1 MKHVEY
7 LCFHA
12 DRISFEPSKDQ
23 VIFFTPRNRH
33 YRMGLS
39 LIEYVDDNYEL
50 IVNEFQRKGLEFVF
64 LPRTTREL
72 NIPELYKYF
81 RPDADEKDI
90 ESYQKGFFPEDM
102 LNYLIESCPDIYNMP
117 FGLLSYT
124 GYRNESGYIFNY
136 TPVFCEEQWFTPSSI
151 DQLNLNLYNQLAY
164 YLRYNAGSSYD
175 ESWERRDKLVRASFS
190 CSCSMSESD
199 LLFNDKEDDYA
210 CLESPVGN
218 VKKDEKSIFSNW
230 ISSCKGSLAKPE
242 PNTCVADENFST
254 EVMSLLGEFQR
265 IAVELQKRGVWEAV
279 LQRMFNP
286 TQRLSRVMI
295 HNNRIYLPDY
305 NNMEIK
311 MTPMAKSVYFLFLRH
326 PEGIAFKDLPDYRN
340 ELREIY
346 HSVSCYDDKNRM
358 EQSINDVTDP
368 TKNTINENAS
378 RIRKAFVSQFDNRL
392 AENYYITGGRGE
404 AKRITLPRQLVVWD
418 NRLLK

>member
-1 MKHVEY
+1 MKHTDY

-39 LIEYVDDNYEL
+39 LIKYVDDNYEL

-64 LPRTTREL
+64 LPRATREL

-81 RPDADEKDI
+81 RPDADEQDI
-90 ESYQKGFFPEDM
+90 RNYQKGFFPEDL
-102 LNYLIESCPDIYNMP
+102 LNFLIEGGADSYNMP
-117 FGLLSYT
+117 FGLLRYT
-124 GYRNESGYIFNY
+124 GFRNERGYIFNY
-136 TPVFCEEQWFTPSSI
+136 TPVFCEEQWFAPSFVN
-151 DQLNLNLYNQLAY
+151 QLDMNLYNQLAY

-175 ESWERRDKLVRASFS
+175 ESWERRDNQVCANVSYSYNMPESYDL
-190 CSCSMSESD
+190 SED
-199 LLFNDKEDDYA
+199 LEYGSA
-210 CLESPVGN
+210 CVEPSVGN
-218 VKKDEKSIFSNW
+218 VLQKEKKNIFSNRLSFR
-230 ISSCKGSLAKPE
+230 SSLERRE
-242 PNTCVADENFST
+242 PDTCVADENFST
-254 EVMSLLGEFQR
+254 EVMSLLNDFQR

-279 LQRMFNP
+279 MKQMFNP

-295 HNNRIYLPDY
+295 QNNRIYLPDY
-305 NNMEIK
+305 NNLEIK

-340 ELREIY
+340 ELRDIY
-346 HSVSCYDDKNRM
+346 YSVSCYDNKQQM

>member
-1 MKHVEY
+1 MHIEY

-23 VIFFTPRNRH
+23 VIFFIPRNRH

-39 LIEYVDDNYEL
+39 LIKYVDDNYGL
-50 IVNEFQRKGLEFVF
+50 IVNEFQQKGLEFVF
-64 LPRTTREL
+64 LPRATKEL

-90 ESYQKGFFPEDM
+90 ENYQKGFFPED
-102 LNYLIESCPDIYNMP
+102 LLDYLIEDCPDFYNMP
-117 FGLLSYT
+117 FGLLRYT
-124 GYRNESGYIFNY
+124 GFRNETGYIFNY
-136 TPVFCEEQWFTPSSI
+136 TPVFCEEQWFAPSSI
-151 DQLNLNLYNQLAY
+151 DQLDLNLYNQLAY

-175 ESWERRDKLVRASFS
+175 DFWERRDKQVCASVS
-190 CSCSMSESD
+190 HCCNMSDSD
-199 LLFNDKEDDYA
+199 LLFDGEVNEN
-210 CLESPVGN
+210 S
-218 VKKDEKSIFSNW
+218 
-230 ISSCKGSLAKPE
+230 ISSKKWSFDVSLVRRDSE
-242 PNTCVADENFST
+242 NCVADENFST

-265 IAVELQKRGVWEAV
+265 IAVELQKRGVWEV
-279 LQRMFNP
+279 VMKRMFNP

-295 HNNRIYLPDY
+295 QNNHIYLPDY

-311 MTPMAKSVYFLFLRH
+311 MTPMTKSVYFLFLRH
-326 PEGIAFKDLPDYRN
+326 PEGIAFKDLPDYRD
-340 ELREIY
+340 ELRDIY
-346 HSVSCYDDKNRM
+346 YSLSCYDNKEQM

-392 AENYYITGGRGE
+392 AENYYITGGRGKP
-404 AKRITLPRQLVVWD
+404 KRITLPRQLVVWD